1 MDEIKNTIYD
11 LKKID
16 CDKITIGQYLRPS
29 FNHLAVKK
37 YWDPSEFEYLYRF
50 SKELGFKKVSSG
62 PLVRSSYHA
71 G

>member
-1 MDEIKNTIYD
+1 MI
-11 LKKID
+11 LK
-16 CDKITIGQYLRPS
+16 
-29 FNHLAVKK
+29 AVKK
-37 YWDPSEFEYLYRF
+37 YWDPSEFEYLYSF